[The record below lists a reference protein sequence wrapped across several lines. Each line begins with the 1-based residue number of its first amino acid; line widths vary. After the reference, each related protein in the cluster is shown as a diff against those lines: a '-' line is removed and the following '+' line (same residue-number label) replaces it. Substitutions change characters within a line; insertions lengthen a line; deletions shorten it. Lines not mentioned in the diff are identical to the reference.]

1 MYYTS
6 RQGYFGRLRGGTHSR
21 QTVIV
26 LIALAIYIGAMGI
39 KQVRALTTTL
49 PSVTWIPLARAHA
62 ERADQMTAGHRARR
76 AAGEKH
82 AIEDFL
88 YDYYNTRPS
97 LLRRWHPGVGAGL
110 APAPD
115 GVAEH
120 AGWKFYV
127 TQADG
132 IVALN
137 QDAFLAARGESVRY
151 IHGLLTATASRPVF
165 SGCFGLHEWAM
176 VYRDPEHRHELPL
189 RLGQA
194 ATDEV
199 VEQHTIRCTHFDA
212 FRFFTP
218 EAVGLNRLQPTRA
231 TQVDL
236 DQPGCLHAAMDV
248 HKWAQK
254 LGPAVPGALALDCF
268 ALAGEIRLLDMQ
280 ASPYD
285 LASYGHP
292 PVKIE
297 TPEGKAE
304 YVARQRELARR
315 AAGLR
320 ARLIRVCEELLGAE
334 VSAQN
339 REAVAPFNQR

>member
-1 MYYTS
+1 
-6 RQGYFGRLRGGTHSR
+6 
-21 QTVIV
+21 VIV
-26 LIALAIYIGAMGI
+26 SIASAGYADAMGI

-49 PSVTWIPLARAHA
+49 PSVAWIPLARAHA
-62 ERADQMTAGHRARR
+62 ERADEMTAGHRARR
-76 AAGEKH
+76 ATGEKH

-88 YDYYNTRPS
+88 YDYYGTRPAV
-97 LLRRWHPGVGAGL
+97 LRRWHPGVGTGL

-115 GVAEH
+115 GLAEH
-120 AGWKFYV
+120 AAWKFYLTYPDGVV
-127 TQADG
+127 TLDEDG
-132 IVALN
+132 YMH
-137 QDAFLAARGESVRY
+137 ARGESVRY

-176 VYRDPEHRHELPL
+176 VYRDPEHRHPLPL

-194 ATDEV
+194 GTDKV
-199 VEQHTIRCTHFDA
+199 VEQHPIRCTHFDA

-248 HKWAQK
+248 HKWATK
-254 LGPAVPGALALDCF
+254 LGAAVPGALALDCF
-268 ALAGEIRLLDMQ
+268 ALAADIRLLDMQ

-285 LASYGHP
+285 LSSYGHP

-304 YVARQRELARR
+304 YVARQREFARR
-315 AAGLR
+315 AAALR
-320 ARLIRVCEELLGAE
+320 ARLIRVCEELMGPEA
-334 VSAQN
+334 AARN
-339 REAVAPFNQR
+339 REAVAPYNHR